1 MTPLES
7 LFALLVAFVVVEA
20 AAVVPAA
27 ALALRVA
34 WLDAGTSTARRAAA
48 PPVASG
54 LALAGRRVVLGLQP
68 LGSVFVLERWPV
80 MVDAEHVVAAALDG
94 PGDGPLAAL
103 PDARPWRALGPIAA
117 DGVWIRAGGERLA
130 RAATG
135 RHAALTAAALEA
147 LRSAPESERGAGL
160 DAALD
165 ARFDLDALRARL
177 DAAAA
182 AGRVLRAVVA
192 AAAVFGLVVVPA
204 LVLSRRV
211 PAWPLVAAAGFV
223 LLGVAVTALRLRMER
238 QLSPL
243 GRLERFARAF
253 EGLVFP
259 PAALAAHDR
268 ALRELLAAF
277 DPLAALL
284 ATTTPEGTS
293 KDVLAANVRALRWPR
308 RRAGEAAAAVVE
320 ADFRARVERA
330 VRRAASRVGVDVDS
344 FVIEAPGADEA
355 ACPRCGAR
363 YVAAR
368 AADTCDDCL
377 GVPLVRG

>member
-7 LFALLVAFVVVEA
+7 LFALFVAFVVVEA
-20 AAVVPAA
+20 AAVVPVG

-34 WLDAGTSTARRAAA
+34 WLDARTSTARVASA
-48 PPVASG
+48 PPVAGG

-68 LGSVFVLERWPV
+68 LGSVLVLERWPV
-80 MVDAEHVVAAALDG
+80 MVDAEHLVAAALDG

-117 DGVWIRAGGERLA
+117 EGAWISAGGARLA
-130 RAATG
+130 RAASP

-147 LRSAPESERGAGL
+147 LRAAPDAERGARL
-160 DAALD
+160 DAALA
-165 ARFDLDALRARL
+165 ARFDRDALRARL

-182 AGRVLRAVVA
+182 AGRALRAVVA
-192 AAAVFGLVVVPA
+192 AAAVFGLVGVPA

-211 PAWPLVAAAGFV
+211 PAWPLVAAAGFL
-223 LLGVAVTALRLRMER
+223 LLGITVTALRVRVER

-284 ATTTPEGTS
+284 ATTSTEGAS
-293 KDVLAANVRALRWPR
+293 RAVLAAHVRALAWPR
-308 RRAGEAAAAVVE
+308 RRAGDAVARAVE
-320 ADFRARVERA
+320 ADFRARVEA
-330 VRRAASRVGVDVDS
+330 AARRAGVDVDALG
-344 FVIEAPGADEA
+344 VEPPGADEA
-355 ACPRCGAR
+355 VCPRCGAR

-368 AADTCDDCL
+368 AAEACDDCV
-377 GVPLVRG
+377 GVTLARGG